1 VTDDRPAS
9 ARYPVLA
16 AIGVGALLLFLLPD
30 PALWDWWLLASA
42 VAFVGTAIVGAVL
55 DGIREQHRKDSDA

>member
-42 VAFVGTAIVGAVL
+42 AIVGAVL